1 MGYEPENTLRSFQKA
16 LDLGVDMIEL
26 DVYLCKTG
34 ELVVIHSD
42 KLSRT
47 TDGRGFVRNMSFKEL
62 EEMDAGKGEKIP
74 SLQQVL
80 DLIDKKTIVNIELK
94 GPGTAK
100 PSINIIEHYIEEK
113 GWSYDNFILSSFN
126 LNEVKETKTLNPQ
139 IKIGLNSTLTRTI
152 EKHAA
157 KVNPSYVSV
166 NFNTISKKFIK
177 NTREKGMKVL
187 VWTVD
192 KAADIE
198 KMKALGVDGIISN
211 FPDRI

>member
-1 MGYEPENTLRSFQKA
+1 MVLKIGHRGAMGYEPENTLRSFQKA

-113 GWSYDNFILSSFN
+113 
-126 LNEVKETKTLNPQ
+126 
-139 IKIGLNSTLTRTI
+139 
-152 EKHAA
+152 
-157 KVNPSYVSV
+157 V
-166 NFNTISKKFIK
+166 NFYEKEFNINPLSWGKRNKK
-177 NTREKGMKVL
+177 
-187 VWTVD
+187 
-192 KAADIE
+192 
-198 KMKALGVDGIISN
+198 
-211 FPDRI
+211 